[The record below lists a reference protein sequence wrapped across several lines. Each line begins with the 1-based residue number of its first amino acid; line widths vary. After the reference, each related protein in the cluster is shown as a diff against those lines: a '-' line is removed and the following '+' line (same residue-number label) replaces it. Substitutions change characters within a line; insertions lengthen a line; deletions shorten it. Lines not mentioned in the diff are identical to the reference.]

1 MAKKQ
6 NKYTFFKGNDE
17 YGNGGRAAVL
27 DLEQKCRQ
35 NYINKFYNIWMSKF
49 KWNGLDE
56 EIKDQQENFIMR
68 KFWSDGTIAGR
79 KVPSLDVMAY
89 MPYAGMEFD
98 MYDFPSKV
106 TLVNL
111 RGVSQVLVPQ
121 TPQVVGK
128 DVVIG
133 WCQPNHKSIETIVRY
148 YVDRMVQ
155 IDMVIN
161 TNLNLMKMPFLIG
174 VNEVDKD
181 KMKNIVDRILANEV
195 VVFASLEE
203 LNKVQALATQ
213 TPYIID
219 KLVAHKRGLEQE
231 LMTYMGVDNNGS
243 ENLEQTHVSV
253 DAVNANND
261 VINDYGYAIEAEI
274 KKWIEQMNRVF
285 GRNISI
291 EPVSKPVNS
300 VKENDHEVGG
310 VENEA
315 AVNN

>member
-1 MAKKQ
+1 
-6 NKYTFFKGNDE
+6 
-17 YGNGGRAAVL
+17 
-27 DLEQKCRQ
+27 
-35 NYINKFYNIWMSKF
+35 
-49 KWNGLDE
+49 
-56 EIKDQQENFIMR
+56 
-68 KFWSDGTIAGR
+68 
-79 KVPSLDVMAY
+79 MAY

-111 RGVSQVLVPQ
+111 RGVSQVLVPV

-133 WCQPNHKSIETIVRY
+133 WCQPNHKPIAAVVQY

-155 IDMVIN
+155 VDMVIN

-174 VNEVDKD
+174 VNEVDKE
-181 KMKNIVDRILANEV
+181 KMKNIVDRILANETV
-195 VVFASLEE
+195 VYASLEE
-203 LNKVQALATQ
+203 VSKVQALATQ

-219 KLVAHKRGLEQE
+219 KLEAHKRGLEQE

-261 VINDYGYAIEAEI
+261 VINDYGNAIESEI
-274 KKWIEQMNRVF
+274 RKWVEQINKVFNRQINF
-285 GRNISI
+285 
-291 EPVSKPVNS
+291 EAVSKPVSS
-300 VKENDHEVGG
+300 VKEAPEGG
-310 VENEA
+310 NEDEK
-315 AVNN
+315 VNN